1 MLVMLEQ
8 AEASDH
14 VLLDPAECGGTSHKR
29 LGEAVPLLVEAE
41 VVYQK

>member
-8 AEASDH
+8 AGVSDH
-14 VLLDPAECGGTSHKR
+14 VLLGPSGCGGTSHKR

>member
-8 AEASDH
+8 AKASDH
-14 VLLDPAECGGTSHKR
+14 VLLDPSERGGTSHKR